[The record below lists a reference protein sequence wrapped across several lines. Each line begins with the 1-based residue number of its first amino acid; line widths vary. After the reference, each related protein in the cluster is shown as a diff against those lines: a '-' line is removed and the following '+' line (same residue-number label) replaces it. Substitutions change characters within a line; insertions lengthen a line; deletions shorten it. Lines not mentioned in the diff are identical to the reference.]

1 MYEGNIRAE
10 ALNIAEPMLFEDVNT
25 YARGI
30 LAGIADVKN
39 RELAGTQE
47 GRDQICTAIKMS
59 VEELLKSDFCVEKK
73 KHDAIKK
80 EAYATDEE
88 KKKILSKLDIY
99 NQPFFIENEAGTFKR
114 AYNSFDCMMIAMQ
127 LETLKND
134 PYASM
139 VVVSP
144 FESTIVDLLN
154 MRVHYWD
161 TKNVKNIKGFKD
173 EKCFKLVKRPDGT
186 RRQRP
191 SDSQKCSD

>member
-1 MYEGNIRAE
+1 VYEGNVRAE
-10 ALNIAEPMLFEDVNT
+10 ALNIAEPMVFEDVNT

-39 RELAGTQE
+39 DNLSGTPE

-59 VEELLKSDFCVEKK
+59 IEELLTTDFVVEKQKYKPFK
-73 KHDAIKK
+73 KKTF
-80 EAYATDEE
+80 ATDEE
-88 KKKILSKLDIY
+88 KKEILSKLDIY
-99 NQPFFIENEAGTFKR
+99 NQPFNIENEDKTFVR
-114 AYNSFDCMMIAMQ
+114 PCNSFDSMMIAMQ
-127 LETLKND
+127 LENLKND

-144 FESTIVDLLN
+144 FESNIVDLLN

-161 TKNVKNIKGFKD
+161 TKNIKGFED
-173 EKCFKLVKRPDGT
+173 EKLFKLVRRPAGA

-191 SDSQKCSD
+191 RDSQKFSD